1 MTDRVEL
8 ATEVVELGVEKL
20 RTMHNMQELQSLFC
34 RIVKAPTA
42 PKFSDKGA
50 AAKRVVQM
58 AQEVLKTADPV
69 PVPEL
74 NEVFGVSVVKDKK
87 RGRPKNKPREYF
99 FTEGNDKAPRLAA
112 QAVALVDHMLDWAP
126 DQWIPEEQVRHF
138 VLEAALN
145 GALNTKQD
153 PWRIFQ
159 YYRAQ
164 LISKGFC
171 RMRNVADEG

>member
-1 MTDRVEL
+1 MTERQEL

-20 RTMHNMQELQSLFC
+20 RSMHNMQELQSLFC
-34 RIVKAPTA
+34 RIVKAPVA
-42 PKFSDKGA
+42 PKFSDKKA

-58 AQEVLKTADPV
+58 AEEVLKSAPQAEHPPTK
-69 PVPEL
+69 E
-74 NEVFGVSVVKDKK
+74 KK
-87 RGRPKNKPREYF
+87 RGRPKNKPREYY
-99 FTEGNDKAPRLAA
+99 FTEGNDKPPRLAA
-112 QAVALVDHMLDWAP
+112 QAIAIVDHMLEWAP
-126 DQWIPEEQVRHF
+126 EQWIPEEQVRHF

-145 GALNTKQD
+145 GALETKQD

>member
-1 MTDRVEL
+1 MSERYEL
-8 ATEVVELGVEKL
+8 AKAVLGQDTDEMIKQHSMNELS
-20 RTMHNMQELQSLFC
+20 TLFC
-34 RIVKAPTA
+34 KIVKAPTA
-42 PKFSDKGA
+42 PKFSDKKA
-50 AAKRVVQM
+50 AVKRIKQM
-58 AQEVLKTADPV
+58 AEEVVKAGDPV

-74 NEVFGVSVVKDKK
+74 NEVFGVSKSKEKK
-87 RGRPKNKPREYF
+87 PGRPKNKPREYF
-99 FTEGNDKAPRLAA
+99 FTEGSDKAPRLAG
-112 QAVALVDHMLDWAP
+112 QAIALVDHMLDWAP

-164 LISKGFC
+164 LINKGFC